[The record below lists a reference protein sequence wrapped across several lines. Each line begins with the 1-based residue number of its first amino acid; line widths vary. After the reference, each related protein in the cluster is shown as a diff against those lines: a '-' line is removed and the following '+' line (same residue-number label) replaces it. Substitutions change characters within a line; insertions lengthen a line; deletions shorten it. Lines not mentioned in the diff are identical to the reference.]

1 MTTDEDFSKTSTLK
15 EKEKIQLYRYFQ
27 KFKAVEIKKKEI
39 GQPSYFLYF
48 SK

>member
-27 KFKAVEIKKKEI
+27 KFKAVEIKKERNWTT
-39 GQPSYFLYF
+39 QLLPVLF
-48 SK
+48 